1 MSGSW
6 LPDGRTDAVRV
17 RFARD
22 ATASGLTVEANAP
35 DGLAIVD
42 GASLRVG
49 YRRLDGIH
57 GLIEIDGSP
66 ARVLFGALRGRSNDG
81 VLVREVDVNGWRF
94 EVEVES
100 AARAALRDRARRDD
114 DRARRDDDGLVAGG
128 TREIRAVIPGR
139 LVRVVV
145 APGDAVIIGQP
156 LVVLEAMKM
165 QNEVR
170 ATGDGVIERV
180 LVSVGEN
187 VEVGDLLVILS

>member
-1 MSGSW
+1 MSSSW

-114 DRARRDDDGLVAGG
+114 DGLVAGG